1 MTRENGTLAAVRK
14 AERLKGRRT
23 ACVLGKNPAATAAI
37 GGMDT
42 DNRGMDGE
50 NGYPEAS
57 AKEAASRTGRERGM
71 MPDKQPEH
79 GGPTGRAQESG
90 RIRAGMTEIQKRTL
104 IGCACAVSC
113 ETLFGLSYLFTKKIT
128 SDVDAVTLL
137 GWRFLLAFIMMN
149 ILLATGYI
157 NINIKKKHLPSLL
170 KIAFLQPIA
179 YFSCE
184 TFGIQ
189 MTTASESGA
198 IIASIP
204 IASLAASILFL
215 HKKPTRFQTFGICL
229 TVLGVVVCVI
239 AKGFESSFNGI
250 GYIMLCMAVLS
261 YSLYCVS
268 AEKAYAITNI
278 EKTYAMIAC
287 GACFFTTMAIGMSIA
302 AGTAVDWFMLP
313 FQNTEFLFSV
323 IYLGI
328 ASSVLSFLLF
338 NMSISYIGTNKASS
352 FVGISTAVSIL
363 AGVFVLDEDFSAMQ
377 CYGTLIILLGV
388 YIANMKSGLLKR

>member
-1 MTRENGTLAAVRK
+1 MTRENGTPTAEQK
-14 AERLKGRRT
+14 AELIKGATELLVR
-23 ACVLGKNPAATAAI
+23 VLGKNPATTVVVI
-37 GGMDT
+37 DEVDT

-90 RIRAGMTEIQKRTL
+90 RIRAGMTEIQKKTL
-104 IGCACAVSC
+104 IGCVCAVSC
-113 ETLFGLSYLFTKKIT
+113 EILFGLSYLFTKKIT

-149 ILLATGYI
+149 VLLIAGYI

-215 HKKPTRFQTFGICL
+215 HKIPKKSFPYLLNMLRTFI
-229 TVLGVVVCVI
+229 T
-239 AKGFESSFNGI
+239 F
-250 GYIMLCMAVLS
+250 
-261 YSLYCVS
+261 LY
-268 AEKAYAITNI
+268 
-278 EKTYAMIAC
+278 
-287 GACFFTTMAIGMSIA
+287 
-302 AGTAVDWFMLP
+302 
-313 FQNTEFLFSV
+313 FL
-323 IYLGI
+323 
-328 ASSVLSFLLF
+328 
-338 NMSISYIGTNKASS
+338 
-352 FVGISTAVSIL
+352 
-363 AGVFVLDEDFSAMQ
+363 Q
-377 CYGTLIILLGV
+377 C
-388 YIANMKSGLLKR
+388 A

>member
-1 MTRENGTLAAVRK
+1 MV
-14 AERLKGRRT
+14 
-23 ACVLGKNPAATAAI
+23 
-37 GGMDT
+37 
-42 DNRGMDGE
+42 
-50 NGYPEAS
+50 
-57 AKEAASRTGRERGM
+57 
-71 MPDKQPEH
+71 PDKQPEH

-179 YFSCE
+179 YFTCE

-215 HKKPTRFQTFGICL
+215 HKKPTRLQTFGICL

-287 GACFFTTMAIGMSIA
+287 GACFFTTMAIGRSIA

-388 YIANMKSGLLKR
+388 YIANMKSRLLKR